1 MRRHWRH
8 TCKQENGRVGF
19 MCSLCS
25 KMLARRDKLRDHL
38 KSTRH
43 GLDKDA
49 AKLMAASAVN
59 VLMLDEGDDTKGWSN
74 WSGPVDS

>member
-1 MRRHWRH
+1 
-8 TCKQENGRVGF
+8 VGF